1 MAQGLGYGI
10 AKQTCLWGQSVIPFE
25 QTDRLVWQV
34 AQKMLSNFPHAVM
47 QVQVCQTSDCHLS
60 NSSK

>member
-1 MAQGLGYGI
+1 MAQGLGYGYGI

-34 AQKMLSNFPHAVM
+34 AQKLLSNFPHTVLQAAGLPD
-47 QVQVCQTSDCHLS
+47 Q
-60 NSSK
+60 